1 MRTLA
6 VGSNVAP
13 TLATACA
20 ALPPR
25 GAFVPW
31 GGPAAL
37 IGAAPTLAKRRGFTL
52 LELLVVLAII
62 AIATAG
68 VSLAMR
74 DSSTTALER
83 EGARLAALL
92 ESGRIKS
99 RATGLA
105 VIWQAT
111 EGGFGFFAAAPHP
124 GESAPVAGKVIDKPI
139 LWLDPQIRAVSPV
152 PVLLGPEPIIAA
164 QAITLAAGNH
174 TLRIASDGLRPFA
187 VSTAAP
193 EVP

>member
-1 MRTLA
+1 LVLTAKPEAKAKMRTLA
-6 VGSNVAP
+6 VGSN
-13 TLATACA
+13 LS
-20 ALPPR
+20 
-25 GAFVPW
+25 
-31 GGPAAL
+31 
-37 IGAAPTLAKRRGFTL
+37 KRRGFTL

-68 VSLAMR
+68 VSLALR

-83 EGARLAALL
+83 EGERLAALL

-124 GESAPVAGKVIDKPI
+124 GESAPVAGKIIDKPI
-139 LWLDPQIRAVSPV
+139 PWLDPQIRAISPT

-164 QAITLAAGNH
+164 QAITLAAGNY

-187 VSTAAP
+187 ISSAAQ